1 MKFLW
6 QLNRK
11 NIIFLSIAASVLTS
25 CSLMLTFLMSD
36 GNKVAMNAVFQ
47 SADVMKNIGRVDKI
61 ILTGSSSQYS
71 GSAGC
76 ADFRYLVLGETGK
89 KIINV
94 RVEKT
99 DNTEKAWRVLELVEG
114 LGADFDIPCWRRKEK

>member
-1 MKFLW
+1 MKFPV

-11 NIIFLSIAASVLTS
+11 NLIVLSIAASVLTS
-25 CSLMLTFLMSD
+25 CTLTLTFLMSD

-47 SADVMKNIGRVDKI
+47 SAYVMKDIGRVDKI

-76 ADFRYLVLGETGK
+76 ADFRYLVLGETGV
-89 KIINV
+89 KIVYV

-99 DNTEKAWRVLELVEG
+99 DSTGKAWRVLELVEG
-114 LGADFDIPCWRRKEK
+114 LGADFDISCWRRKEK